1 MLEYNFYLIGKLF
14 FEITNCDDRRYKCTF
29 LDGDEELFSAELG
42 KNEWMSIDRE
52 YLSNYYV
59 EVRTLDGVLKH
70 KISFLQ
76 YLKGKRVFIAL
87 GSSALGDTI
96 AWAPYFL
103 EFKKKYQCEVVASTF
118 KIGRAHV

>member
-59 EVRTLDGVLKH
+59 EV
-70 KISFLQ
+70 
-76 YLKGKRVFIAL
+76 
-87 GSSALGDTI
+87 
-96 AWAPYFL
+96 
-103 EFKKKYQCEVVASTF
+103 